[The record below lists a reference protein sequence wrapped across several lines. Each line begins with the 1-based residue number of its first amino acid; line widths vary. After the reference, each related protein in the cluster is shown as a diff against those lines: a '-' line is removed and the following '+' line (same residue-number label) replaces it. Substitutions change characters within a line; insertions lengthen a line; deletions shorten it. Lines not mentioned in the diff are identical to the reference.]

1 MSEWVWAKIE
11 IGGTVSRPQLTRLVD
26 EFNVSPLP
34 AGQNTP
40 ETVRFLG
47 LEDSKARYGQFE
59 ALEAYLV
66 EQAIP
71 FDRASDGTFEHSP
84 EVRRFRPNRADSG
97 SDPLQ
102 HWVDRIAPCD
112 YDDQPVVALADV
124 TKAIAET
131 KTQKELVARLTETCG
146 PAVSELPPL
155 NVTEAV

>member
-47 LEDSKARYGQFE
+47 LE
-59 ALEAYLV
+59 AYLV

-71 FDRASDGTFEHSP
+71 FDRASDGTYEHSP

-131 KTQKELVARLTETCG
+131 KTRKELVARLTETCG